1 MDAAGMMKRR
11 SASMVEGG
19 NDRCEDSGSKQ
30 YDGMCRCSL
39 AVVALRSK
47 TNTNPGRWFLRCPL
61 WKNKNQDCKYFQWI
75 DELEEQDMVEEVE
88 CSWNHKPKLSLG
100 GKLKQK
106 STRKL
111 SESVEYEDIDP
122 MVLPVLTKEL
132 KEKLRRIEI
141 LLIMMCIGVAI
152 GVFINFFA
160 LFKN

>member
-1 MDAAGMMKRR
+1 MHLKSRLTMDAA
-11 SASMVEGG
+11 
-19 NDRCEDSGSKQ
+19 
-30 YDGMCRCSL
+30 
-39 AVVALRSK
+39 
-47 TNTNPGRWFLRCPL
+47 
-61 WKNKNQDCKYFQWI
+61 
-75 DELEEQDMVEEVE
+75 EQDMVEEEE
-88 CSWNHKPKLSLG
+88 CSWNNKPRLSSG

-111 SESVEYEDIDP
+111 SESVQYEDIDP

>member
-1 MDAAGMMKRR
+1 MDAAGMKRR
-11 SASMVEGG
+11 SASMVEGS
-19 NDRCEDSGSKQ
+19 NDKCKNSGMKQ

-47 TNTNPGRWFLRCPL
+47 TNANPGR
-61 WKNKNQDCKYFQWI
+61 
-75 DELEEQDMVEEVE
+75 
-88 CSWNHKPKLSLG
+88 LSSG

-111 SESVEYEDIDP
+111 SESVQYEDIDP
-122 MVLPVLTKEL
+122 MVLPVLRKEL

>member
-47 TNTNPGRWFLRCPL
+47 TNANPGRWFLRWPL

-88 CSWNHKPKLSLG
+88 CSWNHKPRLSSG

-106 STRKL
+106 STSKL
-111 SESVEYEDIDP
+111 FESVEYEDIDP

-141 LLIMMCIGVAI
+141 LLIMICIGVAI

>member
-1 MDAAGMMKRR
+1 MDAAGMKRR

-19 NDRCEDSGSKQ
+19 NDRCEESGMKK

-39 AVVALRSK
+39 AVIALRSK
-47 TNTNPGRWFLRCPL
+47 TNANPGRWFFRCPL

-75 DELEEQDMVEEVE
+75 DELEEQDMVEEEE
-88 CSWNHKPKLSLG
+88 CSWNNKPMLSSG

-111 SESVEYEDIDP
+111 SESVQYEDIDP

-141 LLIMMCIGVAI
+141 LLTMLCIGVAI
-152 GVFINFFA
+152 GVFIDFFA